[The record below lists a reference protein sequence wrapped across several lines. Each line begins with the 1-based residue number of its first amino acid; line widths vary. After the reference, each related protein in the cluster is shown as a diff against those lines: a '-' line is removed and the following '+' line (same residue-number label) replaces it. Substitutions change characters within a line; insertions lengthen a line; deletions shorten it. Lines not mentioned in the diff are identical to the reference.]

1 MHISLSRIGWALLFG
16 ASCWGNRSP
25 ILLSSMLTIWPRY
38 GSCLA
43 ATAGPPPVSGV
54 STFTRVDLG
63 LSWHPRSQWMLGIW
77 GRNLQS
83 DKHAEV
89 ANDFVGGM
97 QGKIPR
103 SVSCKLMWQSSPESK

>member
-54 STFTRVDLG
+54 STFNRVDLG
-63 LSWHPRSQWMLGIW
+63 LSGTRVRSGCLASGDAICNPIST
-77 GRNLQS
+77 RKLRTILLAACKERS
-83 DKHAEV
+83 HA
-89 ANDFVGGM
+89 
-97 QGKIPR
+97 R
-103 SVSCKLMWQSSPESK
+103 SHAS